1 MSMQIE
7 NLIDLLG
14 NEGNRVKEAIADALI
29 DNINTT
35 ISEYY
40 LVDVDKVTNQITDL
54 VTECYEEVKERYR
67 QKITK
72 MFEDKIEEAIKNTR
86 F

>member
-1 MSMQIE
+1 MQIE

-40 LVDVDKVTNQITDL
+40 LVDVDKVTNQITNL
-54 VTECYEEVKERYR
+54 VTECYEEVKEKYK

-72 MFEDKIEEAIKNTR
+72 MFEDKIEEVIKNTR

>member
-54 VTECYEEVKERYR
+54 VTECYEEVKEKYK

-72 MFEDKIEEAIKNTR
+72 MFEDKIEEVIKNTR